1 MWQSIEDVL
10 NVDPDWEAPHLYHRR
25 TLLFGL
31 YLLLGVLALSTSAIF
46 VKLSSAPAPIT
57 AFYRMFFSFLL
68 LLPFLLLVPNA
79 LADLRKVTGKQWA
92 WGLLSGAFIA
102 VHYLLWFESLL
113 FTSVASST
121 VLVTLQ
127 PLFAFIGGYMIYGER
142 LRKMAIGGGVL
153 SIVGSI
159 IIGWG
164 DMQIGRDALFGDI
177 LALLGAAAITAYFL
191 IAQNIRKNLSL
202 VPYAIIVY
210 STSSLFLLA
219 YCLIVQVPLTG
230 YPSSDWMCFL
240 GLAIIPTLM
249 GQTIFNW
256 LIKWLNTSTI
266 SMSILG
272 EPVGTCILAYF
283 ILDEVITR
291 QQAIGS
297 CVIFI
302 GIYLFLHFNKSTTP
316 VESGQK

>member
-1 MWQSIEDVL
+1 MSR
-10 NVDPDWEAPHLYHRR
+10 RR

-31 YLLLGVLALSTSAIF
+31 YLILGVLALSTSAIF

-68 LLPFLLLVPNA
+68 LLPFLLLIPNA
-79 LADLRKVTGKQWA
+79 LADLRKVTGKQWV

-102 VHYLLWFESLL
+102 VHYLLWFESLR

-142 LRKMAIGGGVL
+142 LRKMAISGGVL
-153 SIVGSI
+153 SVVGSI

-164 DMQIGRDALFGDI
+164 DMQIGQAALFGDI

-191 IAQNIRKNLSL
+191 IAQNVRKNISL
-202 VPYAIIVY
+202 ISFGIIVY
-210 STSSLFLLA
+210 STSSFLLLA

-283 ILDEVITR
+283 IWGEMITR
-291 QQAIGS
+291 QQVIGS

-302 GIYLFLHFNKSTTP
+302 GIYLFLRFNKSTT
-316 VESGQK
+316 

>member
-1 MWQSIEDVL
+1 LS
-10 NVDPDWEAPHLYHRR
+10 RKR
-25 TLLFGL
+25 TLYFGF

-46 VKLSSAPAPIT
+46 VRLSSAPAPIT

-68 LLPFLLLVPNA
+68 LLPFLWVVPNA
-79 LADLRKVTGKQWA
+79 LANLRKVTGVQWG

-102 VHYLLWFESLL
+102 VHYLLWFESLR

-127 PLFAFIGGYMIYGER
+127 PLFAFIGGYMFYGER
-142 LRKMAIGGGVL
+142 IRKTAIAGGIL

-164 DMQIGRDALFGDI
+164 DMQLGQAALFGDI

-191 IAQNIRKNLSL
+191 IAQNLRKHLTL
-202 VPYAIIVY
+202 VPYAVIVY
-210 STSSLFLLA
+210 LTSSLFLLV
-219 YCLIVQVPLTG
+219 YCLVVQVPLRG
-230 YPSSDWMCFL
+230 YPSTDWMCFL

-256 LIKWLNTSTI
+256 LIKWINTSTI

-283 ILDEVITR
+283 ILGEAITG
-291 QQAIGS
+291 QQAIGA

-302 GIYLFLHFNKSTTP
+302 GIYIFLRFNGNAAAADSSGNIEKSL
-316 VESGQK
+316 

>member
-1 MWQSIEDVL
+1 MSRKH
-10 NVDPDWEAPHLYHRR
+10 N
-25 TLLFGL
+25 LLFAL
-31 YLLLGVLALSTSAIF
+31 YVLLGVFALSTSAIF

-57 AFYRMFFSFLL
+57 ALYRMFFSFIL
-68 LLPFLLLVPNA
+68 LLPFLLIVPNA
-79 LADLRKVTGKQWA
+79 LADLRKITRKQWI
-92 WGLLSGAFIA
+92 WGSLSGAFIA

-127 PLFAFIGGYMIYGER
+127 PLFAFIGGYLIYGER
-142 LRKMAIGGGVL
+142 LRKVAVSGGVL
-153 SIVGSI
+153 SIVGSV

-164 DMQIGRDALFGDI
+164 DMQLGEAALYGDI

-191 IAQNIRKNLSL
+191 IAQNVRKHMSL
-202 VPYAIIVY
+202 VPFGIIVY

-219 YCLIVQVPLTG
+219 YCLMMQAPLVG
-230 YPSSDWMCFL
+230 YPASDWLCFL

-256 LIKWLNTSTI
+256 LIKWLSASTI

-272 EPVGTCILAYF
+272 EPIGTCLLAYL
-283 ILDEVITR
+283 IWGESITLP
-291 QQAIGS
+291 QALGS

-302 GIYLFLHFNKSTTP
+302 GIYIFLRFNKSGNADGIS
-316 VESGQK
+316 ENKEKSL